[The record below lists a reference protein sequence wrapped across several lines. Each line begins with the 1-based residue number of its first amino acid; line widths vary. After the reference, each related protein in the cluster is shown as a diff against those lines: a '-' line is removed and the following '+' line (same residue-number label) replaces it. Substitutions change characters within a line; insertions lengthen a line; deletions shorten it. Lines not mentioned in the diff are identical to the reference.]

1 YLLPVLAEPT
11 RERQRWVGRRQ
22 PSMHTYRKSH
32 AGPLDVQTLP
42 DRLALLA
49 SAGAT
54 TPPPRGLPRPHLGQ
68 RDREVASVPGRTHPA
83 GGAVDGF
90 HLRRRQHEELM
101 GLARLPMGL
110 ARLPTDTHP
119 VRGPR
124 RLPHTTDPSVRDADA
139 VAQPYH

>member
-1 YLLPVLAEPT
+1 
-11 RERQRWVGRRQ
+11 
-22 PSMHTYRKSH
+22 MHTYRKSH

-54 TPPPRGLPRPHLGQ
+54 TPPPRDLARPHLGQ
-68 RDREVASVPGRTHPA
+68 RDPEVASVPGRTHPA

-101 GLARLPMGL
+101 GLARLP
-110 ARLPTDTHP
+110 TDTHP

-124 RLPHTTDPSVRDADA
+124 RFPHTTDPSVRDADA
-139 VAQPYH
+139 VAQPYHPGISPPAASPRARPGASSGRALPPSAR